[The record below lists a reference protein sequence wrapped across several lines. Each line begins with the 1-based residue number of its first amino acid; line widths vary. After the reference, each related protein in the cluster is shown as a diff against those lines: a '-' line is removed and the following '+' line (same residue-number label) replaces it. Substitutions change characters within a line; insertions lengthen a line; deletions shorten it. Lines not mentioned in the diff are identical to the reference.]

1 MCLSLVAISK
11 EVKRCVYLQI
21 ARIESSIFATLE
33 KRTIGK
39 FNKDAQ
45 YPAPKRSAPVQL
57 HWTFA
62 K

>member
-1 MCLSLVAISK
+1 MRFSNVAKID
-11 EVKRCVYLQI
+11 
-21 ARIESSIFATLE
+21 
-33 KRTIGK
+33 K